1 MGSPRLPSRR
11 SARILSLKFARRS
24 RPRSMSNS
32 RLLPTPMLLLLQL
45 LPRLLLLQLQLLVP
59 LLEPLDLTQLSS
71 QPELPSVM
79 LRLMQRLTHNCCLV
93 DNLQVLLVMLLVLFQ
108 LLLLQL
114 LLLLL
119 PQQLLLLQETANRRL
134 TDSAEVS
141 QSSHPEPLLCQNVS
155 VFHTVLLSQSV
166 LQSQKPSLSPT
177 VLLCQTVS
185 VCQNAPLFQDRN
197 APQSPELSQTPSVLP
212 SQSPPVTLSPDL
224 FHRLSA
230 TPSQSPSLFHVSS
243 VHQSPEKSATQ
254 SRDRLPGKSV

>member
-45 LPRLLLLQLQLLVP
+45 LPRLLLLQLQLLV
-59 LLEPLDLTQLSS
+59 LLLVLLDSTQLSS

-79 LRLMQRLTHNCCLV
+79 LRLMPRLTHNCCLV
-93 DNLQVLLVMLLVLFQ
+93 DNLQVLLVMLLE
-108 LLLLQL
+108 LLQ
-114 LLLLL
+114 LLL

-141 QSSHPEPLLCQNVS
+141 QSRHPELLLCQNVS

-166 LQSQKPSLSPT
+166 LQFQKPSLS
-177 VLLCQTVS
+177 
-185 VCQNAPLFQDRN
+185 
-197 APQSPELSQTPSVLP
+197 
-212 SQSPPVTLSPDL
+212 
-224 FHRLSA
+224 
-230 TPSQSPSLFHVSS
+230 
-243 VHQSPEKSATQ
+243 
-254 SRDRLPGKSV
+254 